1 MKSASSVC
9 IGRYTFSM
17 RALSWL
23 IFLAAIAVGIYAVR
37 MIRQRIERQRKAS
50 EERAAS
56 LLAQVAPPPSRPTLA
71 PAPTAAPER
80 RADPQERMLFDAAC
94 KAAEGGEPALSIQL
108 YARLLARYPQTGF
121 AAQARSAVEGLK
133 KKL

>member
-23 IFLAAIAVGIYAVR
+23 IFVAAIAVAIYAVR

-56 LLAQVAPPPSRPTLA
+56 LLAQIAPPASRPV
-71 PAPTAAPER
+71 PAPAPER
-80 RADPQERMLFDAAC
+80 RIDPQERMLLDAAS

-108 YARLLARYPQTGF
+108 YARLLARYPETSF
-121 AAQARSAVEGLK
+121 AAQARTAVDALK
-133 KKL
+133 KRL

>member
-9 IGRYTFSM
+9 IGRYTFCM

-23 IFLAAIAVGIYAVR
+23 IFLAAIAVAIYAIR

-50 EERAAS
+50 EERAAN

-71 PAPTAAPER
+71 PVPTAAPER
-80 RADPQERMLFDAAC
+80 RADPQERLLVDAAS
-94 KAAEGGEPALSIQL
+94 KASEAGEAALAIQL
-108 YARLLARYPQTGF
+108 YARLL
-121 AAQARSAVEGLK
+121 
-133 KKL
+133 